1 VEFDSSEGKKLMTLP
16 HGHDAPRSE
25 KLQELLNDISDLGD
39 NAQANSPGKFYMS
52 LPDLCETLAT
62 IRGLAFEARR
72 EIHNIWERASEPE
85 RIDLKELG
93 L

>member
-1 VEFDSSEGKKLMTLP
+1 VTLP

-25 KLQELLNDISDLGD
+25 RLQRLLSDLMGS
-39 NAQANSPGKFYMS
+39 AIGAATLRYSHEKVMT
-52 LPDLCETLAT
+52 LPELCDRLAD
-62 IRGLAFEARR
+62 IRLLAFEARR